1 MTNKAKRLYFYT
13 TATLLSAFAVALVLI
28 ALDENIIYFYSP
40 SEVNQSEAATLLRVG
55 GLVKDGSLK
64 IDNDLGIK
72 FIIEDNI
79 AEVSVIYNG
88 ILPDLFREGQGVIAE
103 GKFIDNFF
111 IANEIVA
118 KHDENYMPKEV
129 LDTLKEQGLYKKIGN

>member
-40 SEVNQSEAATLLRVG
+40 SEVNQSEEATLLRVG

-64 IDNDLGIK
+64 IDSDLGIK

-88 ILPDLFREGQGVIAE
+88 ILPDLFERARR
-103 GKFIDNFF
+103 
-111 IANEIVA
+111 
-118 KHDENYMPKEV
+118 YCW
-129 LDTLKEQGLYKKIGN
+129 GNLLITFLLRMR

>member
-55 GLVKDGSLK
+55 GLVKDGSLN
-64 IDNDLGIK
+64 IDSDLGIK

-129 LDTLKEQGLYKKIGN
+129 YESLKNK

>member
-13 TATLLSAFAVALVLI
+13 TATLLSALAVALVLI

-40 SEVNQSEAATLLRVG
+40 SEVNQSEAANLLRVG

-64 IDNDLGIK
+64 IDSDLGIK

-103 GKFIDNFF
+103 GKFIDNLF

-129 LDTLKEQGLYKKIGN
+129 YESLKNK

>member
-13 TATLLSAFAVALVLI
+13 PATLLSAFAVALVLI

-64 IDNDLGIK
+64 IDSDLGIK

-129 LDTLKEQGLYKKIGN
+129 YESLKNK

>member
-64 IDNDLGIK
+64 IDSDLGIK

-79 AEVSVIYNG
+79 AEVSVIYSG
-88 ILPDLFREGQGVIAE
+88 ILPDLFREGQGIIVT
-103 GKFIDNFF
+103 GRFDKMKVF
-111 IANEIVA
+111 IASEVLA
-118 KHDENYMPKEV
+118 KHDENYMPPDIHPMKESSS
-129 LDTLKEQGLYKKIGN
+129 

>member
-64 IDNDLGIK
+64 IDNNLGIK

-103 GKFIDNFF
+103 GKFIDNYF

-129 LDTLKEQGLYKKIGN
+129 YESLKNK

>member
-64 IDNDLGIK
+64 IDSDLGIK

-88 ILPDLFREGQGVIAE
+88 ILPDLFKEGQGVIAE

-129 LDTLKEQGLYKKIGN
+129 YESLKNK

>member
-64 IDNDLGIK
+64 IDSDLGVK

-129 LDTLKEQGLYKKIGN
+129 YESLKNK

>member
-1 MTNKAKRLYFYT
+1 MTNKVKRLYFYT
-13 TATLLSAFAVALVLI
+13 TATLLSALAVALVLI

-40 SEVNQSEAATLLRVG
+40 SEIDVSKSADLLRVG
-55 GLVKDGSLK
+55 GLVKDGSVRT
-64 IDNDLGIK
+64 DNDLGIK
-72 FIIEDNI
+72 FIIEDNL
-79 AEVSVIYNG
+79 AEDSVLYNG

-103 GKFIDNFF
+103 GKFIDNIF

-129 LDTLKEQGLYKKIGN
+129 YESLKN

>member
-40 SEVNQSEAATLLRVG
+40 SEVNQSEAANLLRVG

-129 LDTLKEQGLYKKIGN
+129 YESLKNK

>member
-55 GLVKDGSLK
+55 GLVKDGSVRT
-64 IDNDLGIK
+64 DNDLGIK
-72 FIIEDNI
+72 FIIEDNL
-79 AEVSVIYNG
+79 AEVSVLYNG

-103 GKFIDNFF
+103 GKFIDNIF

-129 LDTLKEQGLYKKIGN
+129 YESLKN

>member
-1 MTNKAKRLYFYT
+1 MTNRAKRLYFYT

-129 LDTLKEQGLYKKIGN
+129 YESLKNK

>member
-64 IDNDLGIK
+64 IDSDLGIK

-88 ILPDLFREGQGVIAE
+88 LLPDLFREGQGVIAE
-103 GKFIDNFF
+103 GKFIDNLF

-129 LDTLKEQGLYKKIGN
+129 YESLKNK

>member
-64 IDNDLGIK
+64 IDSDLGIK
-72 FIIEDNI
+72 FIIEDNN

-103 GKFIDNFF
+103 GKFIDNYF

-129 LDTLKEQGLYKKIGN
+129 YESLKNK

>member
-64 IDNDLGIK
+64 IDSDLGIK

-129 LDTLKEQGLYKKIGN
+129 YESLKNK

>member
-129 LDTLKEQGLYKKIGN
+129 YESLKNK

>member
-13 TATLLSAFAVALVLI
+13 TATLLSALAVALVLI

-64 IDNDLGIK
+64 IDSDLWIK

-79 AEVSVIYNG
+79 AEVFVIYNG

-103 GKFIDNFF
+103 GKFIDNLF

-129 LDTLKEQGLYKKIGN
+129 YESLKNK

>member
-13 TATLLSAFAVALVLI
+13 TATLLPAIAVAFVLK

-64 IDNDLGIK
+64 IDSDLGIK

-103 GKFIDNFF
+103 GKFIGNLF

-129 LDTLKEQGLYKKIGN
+129 YESLKNK

>member
-40 SEVNQSEAATLLRVG
+40 SEVNQSEATTLIRVG

-129 LDTLKEQGLYKKIGN
+129 YESLKNK

>member
-64 IDNDLGIK
+64 IDSDLGIK

-79 AEVSVIYNG
+79 AEVSVIYSG

-129 LDTLKEQGLYKKIGN
+129 YESLKNK

>member
-1 MTNKAKRLYFYT
+1 MTNKVKRLYFYT
-13 TATLLSAFAVALVLI
+13 TATLLSALAVALVLI

-40 SEVNQSEAATLLRVG
+40 SEIDDSKSVDLLRVG
-55 GLVKDGSLK
+55 GLVKDGSVRT
-64 IDNDLGIK
+64 DNDLGIK
-72 FIIEDNI
+72 FIIEDNL
-79 AEVSVIYNG
+79 AEVSVLYNG

-103 GKFIDNFF
+103 GKFIDNLF

-129 LDTLKEQGLYKKIGN
+129 YESLKN

>member
-13 TATLLSAFAVALVLI
+13 TATLLSALAVALVLI

-72 FIIEDNI
+72 FVIEDNI

-129 LDTLKEQGLYKKIGN
+129 YESLKNK

>member
-1 MTNKAKRLYFYT
+1 MTNKVKRLYFYT
-13 TATLLSAFAVALVLI
+13 TATLLSALAVALVLI

-40 SEVNQSEAATLLRVG
+40 SEIDDSKSVDLLRVG
-55 GLVKDGSLK
+55 GLVKDGSVRT
-64 IDNDLGIK
+64 DNDLGIK
-72 FIIEDNI
+72 FIIEDNL
-79 AEVSVIYNG
+79 AEVSVLYNG

-103 GKFIDNFF
+103 GKFIDNIF

-129 LDTLKEQGLYKKIGN
+129 YESLRN

>member
-40 SEVNQSEAATLLRVG
+40 SEVNQSEAATLIRVG

-103 GKFIDNFF
+103 GKFIDNLF

-129 LDTLKEQGLYKKIGN
+129 YESLKNK

>member
-103 GKFIDNFF
+103 GNLLITF

-129 LDTLKEQGLYKKIGN
+129 YESLKNK

>member
-1 MTNKAKRLYFYT
+1 MTNKVKRLYFYT
-13 TATLLSAFAVALVLI
+13 TATLLSAFAIALVLI

-40 SEVNQSEAATLLRVG
+40 SEINQSEDGTLLRVG

-64 IDNDLGIK
+64 ISSDLGTK
-72 FIIEDNI
+72 FIIEDNT

-88 ILPDLFREGQGVIAE
+88 ILPDLFREGQGIVAE
-103 GKFIDNFF
+103 GKFIDNLFV
-111 IANEIVA
+111 ANEIVA

-129 LDTLKEQGLYKKIGN
+129 YESLKNK

>member
-13 TATLLSAFAVALVLI
+13 TATLISAFAVALVLI

-129 LDTLKEQGLYKKIGN
+129 YESLKNK

>member
-13 TATLLSAFAVALVLI
+13 TATLLSARAVALVLI

-64 IDNDLGIK
+64 IDSDLGIK

-103 GKFIDNFF
+103 GKFIDNLF

-129 LDTLKEQGLYKKIGN
+129 YESLKNK

>member
-13 TATLLSAFAVALVLI
+13 TATLLSALAVALVLI

-103 GKFIDNFF
+103 GKFIDNLF

-129 LDTLKEQGLYKKIGN
+129 YESLKNK

>member
-64 IDNDLGIK
+64 KDSDLGIK

-103 GKFIDNFF
+103 GKFIDNLF

-129 LDTLKEQGLYKKIGN
+129 YESLKNK

>member
-1 MTNKAKRLYFYT
+1 MTNKAKRLYLYT

-129 LDTLKEQGLYKKIGN
+129 YESLKNK

>member
-13 TATLLSAFAVALVLI
+13 TATLLSALAVALVLI

-55 GLVKDGSLK
+55 GLVKDGSVRT
-64 IDNDLGIK
+64 DNDLGIK
-72 FIIEDNI
+72 FIIEDNL
-79 AEVSVIYNG
+79 AEVSVLYNG

-103 GKFIDNFF
+103 GKFIDDIF

-129 LDTLKEQGLYKKIGN
+129 YESLKN

>member
-13 TATLLSAFAVALVLI
+13 TATLLSALAVALVLI

-64 IDNDLGIK
+64 IDNLNKLINLLSS
-72 FIIEDNI
+72 IEDNI

-129 LDTLKEQGLYKKIGN
+129 YESLKNK

>member
-28 ALDENIIYFYSP
+28 ELDENIIYFYSP
-40 SEVNQSEAATLLRVG
+40 SEVNQSEAATLFSVG

-64 IDNDLGIK
+64 IDSDLGIK

-129 LDTLKEQGLYKKIGN
+129 YESLKNK